1 LLETMKILVLDTI
14 HGGAVLAEALAAA
27 GHEVDA
33 VDVYRGIEGI
43 PAEEA
48 ARRWYDLVVA
58 PVHLDPA
65 HPLLGRA
72 PRAITH
78 HEAVALL
85 LLAGGRPSP
94 FVEVTGTRGKTTTAT
109 ALAHVLPGPGV
120 LHTSMGTF
128 VYPERRLLWKRSI
141 TPVSALAAVA
151 EAKKIGGWCVAEE
164 SLGVS
169 GVGDLAVLTSGDDY
183 LFAAGKKHALAEK
196 VRSLARA
203 PQVLVPPGVK
213 VPAARNAGDIAAV
226 AGTVCT
232 YRYGGVE
239 GQFENPLLALAGY
252 RMPLQIAA
260 ASACLLGTDP
270 VGLASFRPLPGRMA
284 VSWKGETLVVDV
296 ASSGACRQVAVDAAA
311 YARALGGKAPVVL
324 VVGTEAQTICEGFP
338 EKDVAETVDAV
349 RPDETV
355 LVGDYPG
362 LAGRRA
368 ADLAAGYALAEH
380 LAGGG
385 TIVLAVKTWR

>member
-1 LLETMKILVLDTI
+1 MKILVLDTI

-48 ARRWYDLVVA
+48 TKRRYDLVVA

-78 HEAVALL
+78 HEAVGLL

-94 FVEVTGTRGKTTTAT
+94 FVEITGTRGKTTTAA

-128 VYPERRLLWKRSI
+128 VYPERRLLGKRSI
-141 TPVSALAAVA
+141 TPASTLAAAA
-151 EAKKIGGWCVAEE
+151 EARKIGGWCVAEE

-169 GVGDLAVLTSGDDY
+169 GAGDLAVLTSGDDY
-183 LFAAGKKHALAEK
+183 LFAAGKKHAFAEK

-203 PQVLVPPGVK
+203 PRALVPPGVS
-213 VPAARNAGDIAAV
+213 VPSARDAGEIAAV

-232 YRYGGVE
+232 YRSGGVE
-239 GQFENPLLALAGY
+239 GQFENPLLALDGY
-252 RMPLQIAA
+252 RTPLQLAAAA
-260 ASACLLGTDP
+260 ASLLGADP
-270 VGLASFRPLPGRMA
+270 SGLACFRPLPGRMA
-284 VSWKGETLVVDV
+284 ASWRGGTLVVDV
-296 ASSGACRQVAVDAAA
+296 ASSGACRQVALDAVA
-311 YARALGGKAPVVL
+311 YARALDGKAPVVL
-324 VVGTEAQTICEGFP
+324 VIGTESQTICEGFP
-338 EKDVAETVDAV
+338 EKEVAATVDAV
-349 RPDETV
+349 RPDATV

-385 TIVLAVKTWR
+385 TIILAVKTWR

>member
-1 LLETMKILVLDTI
+1 MKILVLDTI

-33 VDVYRGIEGI
+33 VDVYRGAGGI

-48 ARRWYDLVVA
+48 ATKRYDLVVA

-85 LLAGGRPSP
+85 LLAGERPSP

-141 TPVSALAAVA
+141 TPASTLAAAA
-151 EAKKIGGWCVAEE
+151 EARKIGGWCVAEE

-169 GVGDLAVLTSGDDY
+169 GAGDLAVLTSGDDY
-183 LFAAGKKHALAEK
+183 LFAAGTKHALAEK

-203 PQVLVPPGVK
+203 PQALVPPGVN
-213 VPAARNAGDIAAV
+213 VPSARDAGEIAGV

-232 YRYGGVE
+232 WSTGR
-239 GQFENPLLALAGY
+239 FENPLLALAGY
-252 RMPLQIAA
+252 RTPLHLAA
-260 ASACLLGTDP
+260 AAACLLGVDP
-270 VGLASFRPLPGRMA
+270 SGLASFRPLPGRMA
-284 VSWKGETLVVDV
+284 AAWKGGTLVVDA

-311 YARALGGKAPVVL
+311 YGRALGGKAPVVL
-324 VVGTEAQTICEGFP
+324 VIGTEAQTICEGFP
-338 EKDVAETVDAV
+338 EEEVAAAVDAV
-349 RPDETV
+349 RPDATV

-368 ADLAAGYALAEH
+368 ADLAAGYALAEQ
-380 LAGGG
+380 LGNGG